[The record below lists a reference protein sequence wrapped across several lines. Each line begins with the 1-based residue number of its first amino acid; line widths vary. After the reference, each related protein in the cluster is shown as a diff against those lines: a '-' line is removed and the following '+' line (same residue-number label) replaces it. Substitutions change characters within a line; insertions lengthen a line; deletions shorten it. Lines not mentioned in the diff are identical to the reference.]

1 MFRQQ
6 SVFLPRKKNSMK
18 RSKKII
24 GLGSLL
30 VVAAVVAAI
39 LLSRGCEKT
48 PSADNP
54 QGAGGTTVG
63 TSSPALTQPT
73 NPTTQELVKSIWV
86 AEFYV
91 IPSADGKLYPSIPN
105 KGLWWRFNIDGTY
118 VGGQW
123 DKEFDHG
130 SWFWKAGVGEYDK
143 FGLLYIDSATD
154 DMRDV
159 EFQVQGIS
167 DNGTVMSWVKTENS
181 GTREPGMLKMI
192 PLMTMPTKRQFGLP
206 E

>member
-1 MFRQQ
+1 
-6 SVFLPRKKNSMK
+6 MK
-18 RSKKII
+18 RSKGII
-24 GLGSLL
+24 VVL
-30 VVAAVVAAI
+30 VVLAVAAVVV
-39 LLSRGCEKT
+39 LLVMRGCEK
-48 PSADNP
+48 PSGNENP
-54 QGAGGTTVG
+54 QNAGGTTVG
-63 TSSPALTQPT
+63 TASPPLTQPT
-73 NPTTQELVKSIWV
+73 NQTTQHLVQNFWV

-91 IPSADGKLYPSIPN
+91 IPSSDGKLYPSIPN

-123 DKEFDHG
+123 DKQFDQG
-130 SWFWKAGVGEYDK
+130 SWFWKAGMGEYDK
-143 FGLLYIDSATD
+143 FGLLYIDSASD